1 MNSWDIVSVIVTALN
16 LLPVVIYFTTRSR
29 QEPEMRYFA
38 IMLVAHFIYDMIGI
52 PTYILGDQSTTL
64 ILANLYSIVETVMI
78 VLLFRAKLDERLKGP
93 LWIFGAGV
101 LAIQLYQMIV
111 APGISEFPIFS
122 RMVVSLSVTM
132 LAILYFYKLLKDLP
146 EVHIF
151 KVPMLWINIGLLVFF
166 TGNFMLFV
174 LKDYMTNVLANDLRF
189 YWGYHNF
196 LTALSYILY
205 SIGLLQATPARGVL
219 NTERR

>member
-1 MNSWDIVSVIVTALN
+1 MTSSDIVSLLVTTLN
-16 LLPVVIYFTTRSR
+16 LVPILIYFATRSR
-29 QEPEMRYFA
+29 QDREMRFFA
-38 IMLVAHFIYDMIGI
+38 IMLVAHFVADLVGTIAWIGRDAA
-52 PTYILGDQSTTL
+52 TSLV
-64 ILANLYSIVETVMI
+64 LANLYSIIEIVMI
-78 VLLFRAKLDERLKGP
+78 LLLFRAKLDERLKRP
-93 LWIFGAGV
+93 LWIFGGAV
-101 LAIQLYQMIV
+101 LAIQFYQMLV
-111 APGISEFPIFS
+111 YPGISAFPIFS
-122 RMVVSLSVTM
+122 RMVVSLFVTM

-174 LKDYMTNVLANDLRF
+174 LKDYMTDMLANDLRF

-196 LTALSYILY
+196 LTALSYVLY

-219 NTERR
+219 NS